1 MNVLMQKLLE
11 RRGIYMAPA
20 GADGAEGGSGAG
32 AQGDTGGQAN
42 GDTNVDGDNGDGQSG
57 DRGNTDDDSGDGDG
71 DGAADD
77 KTDGDKA
84 GSEGDKDKAK
94 DGKPTDREAQLLK
107 DAMKWKEKARD
118 LEKSVKAIQE
128 QLGDV
133 DPATARKLA
142 DEAKERE
149 RADLEKKGEYD
160 RIVQQMRDENQK
172 LLKTKDETV
181 SELQTELQKA
191 RADIADLTLGAKF
204 RESEFITKQSTLP
217 PTIAQKEFGDYF
229 EYEDGVAVP
238 YDKPKGAKDR
248 TKVVDADGNPKKFD
262 QAIAELY
269 AQHPDA
275 KSLMRSTVKP
285 GAGSRSQSD
294 VKNDG
299 KAQPEVRGI
308 GKIQLGLEG
317 QAKTK
322 Q

>member
-32 AQGDTGGQAN
+32 APGDAGGQAT
-42 GDTNVDGDNGDGQSG
+42 GDTNVDGGNGDGQSG
-57 DRGNTDDDSGDGDG
+57 DRGNTDDSGDGDG

-77 KTDGDKA
+77 DKTAGDKA
-84 GSEGDKDKAK
+84 GSEGDKGKTN

-107 DAMKWKEKARD
+107 DAMKWKDKFRE
-118 LEKSVKAIQE
+118 LEGNFKSIQE

-142 DEAKERE
+142 DDAKERE

-191 RADIADLTLGAKF
+191 QADIADLTLGAKF
-204 RESEFITKQSTLP
+204 RESEFISKQSTLP

-248 TKVVDADGNPKKFD
+248 TKVVDADGKPKKFD

-269 AQHPDA
+269 AQHPDS
-275 KSLMRSTVKP
+275 KSLTRSTVKP

-294 VKNDG
+294 VKDAG
-299 KAQPEVRGI
+299 KNQPEVRGI
-308 GKIQLGLEG
+308 GKIQLGLQG
-317 QAKTK
+317 QAKTN